1 MVLQFFYSEASQRSP
16 CPCESGHGASYLKFI
31 VMALPVNTD
40 QYAELLPLS
49 DEQLREQK
57 VNPLMLERLHRIR
70 GLYAFWLQ
78 FPNKTKAEVVQQ
90 DIALFKVCQSK
101 AYEDVQLVEILL
113 GDIQRMTKDFA
124 RWRFNQMNERHI
136 KAAERAKDYRAIA
149 SLEKNFIKANQL
161 DKEDTPEMAFD
172 EIIPLQIEPT
182 DDPSVLGIKK
192 TPNLRER
199 KMKLINKY
207 SRENPEYVD
216 YEEVEDAE

>member
-1 MVLQFFYSEASQRSP
+1 MS
-16 CPCESGHGASYLKFI
+16 
-31 VMALPVNTD
+31 LPANID

-49 DEQLREQK
+49 DDELREQK

-78 FPNKTKAEVVQQ
+78 YPNKTKAEVVQQ
-90 DIALFKVCQSK
+90 DTALFKVSQSK

-124 RWRFNQMNERHI
+124 RWRFNMMNERHI
-136 KAAERAKDYRAIA
+136 RGAERAKDWRAVA

-161 DKEDTPEMAFD
+161 DKEDTPEIAFD
-172 EIIPLQIEPT
+172 EIVPLQIEPT

-192 TPNLRER
+192 VPNLRER
-199 KMKLINKY
+199 KARLINKY
-207 SRENPEYVD
+207 SKEMPEYTD
-216 YEEVEDAE
+216 YEEVEDEE

>member
-1 MVLQFFYSEASQRSP
+1 MS
-16 CPCESGHGASYLKFI
+16 
-31 VMALPVNTD
+31 LPANID

-49 DEQLREQK
+49 YDELREQK

-78 FPNKTKAEVVQQ
+78 YPNKTKAEVVQQ
-90 DIALFKVCQSK
+90 DTALFKVSQSK

-124 RWRFNQMNERHI
+124 RWRFNMMNERHI
-136 KAAERAKDYRAIA
+136 RDAERAKDWRAVA

-161 DKEDTPEMAFD
+161 DKEDTPEIAFD
-172 EIIPLQIEPT
+172 EIVPLQIEPT

-192 TPNLRER
+192 VPNLRER
-199 KMKLINKY
+199 KARLINKY
-207 SRENPEYVD
+207 SKEMPEYTD
-216 YEEVEDAE
+216 YEEVEDEE

>member
-1 MVLQFFYSEASQRSP
+1 MS
-16 CPCESGHGASYLKFI
+16 
-31 VMALPVNTD
+31 LPANID

-49 DEQLREQK
+49 DDELREQK

-78 FPNKTKAEVVQQ
+78 YPNKTKAEVVQQ
-90 DIALFKVCQSK
+90 DAALFKVSQSK

-124 RWRFNQMNERHI
+124 RWRFNMMNERHI
-136 KAAERAKDYRAIA
+136 RDAERAKDWRAVA

-172 EIIPLQIEPT
+172 EIVPLQIEPT

-192 TPNLRER
+192 VPNLRER
-199 KMKLINKY
+199 KARLINKY
-207 SRENPEYVD
+207 SREAPEYVD
-216 YEEVEDAE
+216 YEEVEDEE